1 MDPKSVQDTPREGSQ
16 KRSGAKILPDPSRT
30 PFGGRFWIPGTPFWS
45 RFWSP
50 GTPFWNRL
58 WPLFVSLRGLFRFL
72 PDTLRQSQNAARQHQ
87 KVQVAPK
94 PPLLPSTPLPTTSPN
109 PPQEASCD
117 PRRLLQKAGGG
128 GTSPE
133 ASSIYL
139 SLQEATRHGRDA
151 PSVQVASEAAL
162 QRNICPSVA

>member
-30 PFGGRFWIPGTPFWS
+30 PFGGRFWTPGTPFWN

-87 KVQVAPK
+87 KVQVAPQAH
-94 PPLLPSTPLPTTSPN
+94 PTTLNTPPN
-109 PPQEASCD
+109 HFPQPTTRSLLRSTKAPPKSGG
-117 PRRLLQKAGGG
+117 RRYIAGGVFDILQKK
-128 GTSPE
+128 
-133 ASSIYL
+133 L
-139 SLQEATRHGRDA
+139 SNLGMFQTRDLEIR
-151 PSVQVASEAAL
+151 
-162 QRNICPSVA
+162 I